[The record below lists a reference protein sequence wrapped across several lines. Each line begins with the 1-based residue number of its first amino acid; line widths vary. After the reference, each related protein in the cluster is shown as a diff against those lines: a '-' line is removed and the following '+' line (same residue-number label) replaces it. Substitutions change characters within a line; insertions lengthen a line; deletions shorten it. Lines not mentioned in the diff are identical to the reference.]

1 VNDSTLTIGEVAK
14 LVGIN
19 ASAIRYYESI
29 GVLPEPDRDHGQRR
43 YTGETVWRL
52 QVIDIAKRA
61 GFSLDDARQLLE
73 TENGGLLAH
82 EQPHD
87 LAERELPEVDALS
100 DPDRDPATGEL
111 ASRDRTAPALG
122 DTHRGLSRIDDRGLD
137 NLVATQRHHLRAV
150 ILTAVQLS
158 NERHRR

>member
-1 VNDSTLTIGEVAK
+1 VNDATLTIGEVAR
-14 LVGIN
+14 LVGVN

-29 GVLPEPDRDHGQRR
+29 GVLPEPERDHGQRR
-43 YTGETVWRL
+43 YTRETIWRL

-87 LAERELPEVDALS
+87 LAERDS
-100 DPDRDPATGEL
+100 
-111 ASRDRTAPALG
+111 TAPELG
-122 DTHRGLSRIDDRGLD
+122 NTHGGLSRIDDRGLE
-137 NLVATQRHHLRAV
+137 NLVVTQRHHLRAV